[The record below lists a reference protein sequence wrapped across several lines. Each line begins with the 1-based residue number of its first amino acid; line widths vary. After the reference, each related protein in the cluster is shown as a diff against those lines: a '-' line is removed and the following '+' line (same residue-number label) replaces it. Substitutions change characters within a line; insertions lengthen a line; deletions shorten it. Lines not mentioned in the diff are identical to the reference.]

1 MEYRGAGSKSRNLLN
16 TFNRCQRC
24 KFQRRENSKYTP
36 IVASKRHQWIHI
48 VVVERWEIWVQ
59 GTRDPCTSLLLR
71 YMGCSVAG
79 PQKDRS
85 FVSAPGRSCV
95 CSFSLVRRHHYSYSC
110 CLLPLL
116 QFHPPHFIHPSVR
129 ARSRIRSCQPLL
141 PGYACWAF
149 VWVLYTPPHVLTDSM
164 RTHGDSPW
172 VSMESMRTVWRL
184 HGF

>member
-79 PQKDRS
+79 PQKDWS
-85 FVSAPGRSCV
+85 FVSAPGRSCAPTPAA
-95 CSFSLVRRHHYSYSC
+95 CSRC
-110 CLLPLL
+110 CN
-116 QFHPPHFIHPSVR
+116 FTPHISSTPPSV
-129 ARSRIRSCQPLL
+129 LVH
-141 PGYACWAF
+141 AF
-149 VWVLYTPPHVLTDSM
+149 VCA
-164 RTHGDSPW
+164 SPCYL
-172 VSMESMRTVWRL
+172 VTLVGPLFEYFTRSEERRV
-184 HGF
+184 GKECVP